1 MLGTTA
7 LPTLFAVQAD
17 SNAAISVAFRLTW
30 WAGLVCNALRAGSF
44 LVGSN
49 RLNLKLAVIVAIAAV
64 ICICACGEGELIPAL
79 CIFAICL
86 STIQSAMP
94 RSFTVGEA
102 VVIAELCAVLFHVT
116 MFSVVL
122 EVPHV
127 RMLTSKLRKIIAIG
141 LFSGVGISTANLS
154 LFRVWPYLNGK
165 KLQELRGTC
174 HCIMTTLM
182 FVLILEWMSYSIGEN
197 SLIWV
202 WNYVTEHTATPLK
215 FIVYYLI
222 VLAPALALA
231 PSSHQGSS
239 HQIVVRKYFHL
250 LALVMFIPTILV
262 HIRFMALA
270 FAVALCVFMVAEAL
284 RIAEVQMVASFMNPF
299 MARYVDERDS
309 GAAVLT
315 HIYLLLGCALPVF
328 FTYFIQRGVFSAN
341 SLLIALSGVTVT
353 GLGDAAASFIGM
365 RFGRHRWPGSKKTF
379 EGSCA
384 MVVAVVALQALCL
397 RIVGF
402 HHLSAASWCRLVLA
416 DVLVSLLEACTDQ
429 IDNLFLP
436 LYHIA
441 LLQMV

>member
-1 MLGTTA
+1 
-7 LPTLFAVQAD
+7 
-17 SNAAISVAFRLTW
+17 
-30 WAGLVCNALRAGSF
+30 
-44 LVGSN
+44 
-49 RLNLKLAVIVAIAAV
+49 
-64 ICICACGEGELIPAL
+64 
-79 CIFAICL
+79 
-86 STIQSAMP
+86 
-94 RSFTVGEA
+94 
-102 VVIAELCAVLFHVT
+102 
-116 MFSVVL
+116 
-122 EVPHV
+122 
-127 RMLTSKLRKIIAIG
+127 
-141 LFSGVGISTANLS
+141 
-154 LFRVWPYLNGK
+154 
-165 KLQELRGTC
+165 
-174 HCIMTTLM
+174 M